1 MAANTP
7 SRLGQVNQAN
17 AVDAL
22 FLKVFSG
29 EVITSFNAINIMMG
43 LHTTRTITSGKSAT
57 FGAIGRTTAAY
68 HTVGAEL
75 TGDEISHN
83 EVVVNIDSKLIASV
97 SVAEIDELMNHYDV
111 RSEYAHQLGEALSL
125 RADKNLLQ
133 LVALGANQ
141 SATISGGETGGE
153 ITDSAFANTS
163 ANLVTGCFTL
173 AEDMDNNF
181 LPSTERYAV
190 WLPAQY
196 YLLAQSTTAI
206 NKDYSGRGSI
216 ASGKVLEVAGI
227 NILKSTNIPTGVVS
241 ANTGENNTYSGTFTN
256 TVGVGFHRS
265 ALGTVKLQ
273 DLQMETEYSARRQ
286 STLILAKYIMGHK
299 VIRPESCFAFVTA

>member
-7 SRLGQVNQAN
+7 SRLGQANQSGDAL
-17 AVDAL
+17 AL

-29 EVITSFNAINIMMG
+29 EVLNSFNAINVMMP
-43 LHTTRTITSGKSAT
+43 LHTIRTISSGKSAT

-68 HTVGAEL
+68 HTPGAEL

-97 SVAEIDELMNHYDV
+97 SVAEIDELENHYDV

-141 SATISGGETGGE
+141 SATITGGETGGE
-153 ITDSAFANTS
+153 ILDAAFATTS

-173 AEDMDNNF
+173 AENMDNNF
-181 LPSTERYAV
+181 LPESERYAI

-196 YLLAQSTTAI
+196 YLLGQNTTVLDV
-206 NKDYSGRGSI
+206 DYDGRGSI
-216 ASGKVLEVAGI
+216 SQGKIKQVAGI
-227 NILKSTNIPTGVVS
+227 NILKSTNIPTGVVA
-241 ANTGENNTYSGTFTN
+241 ANSGENNTYSGTFTN

-286 STLILAKYIMGHK
+286 STLLLAKYIMGHK